1 MATGAAGPSVHL
13 AAIGAPIGQ
22 IGIVVEDL
30 DRALSCN
37 QEILGAAKFDVHVMG
52 PEAFTE
58 VFHHDAPSTSEIRV
72 ALSRTSPQVELIEP
86 LSGRGIHSEFLER
99 HGGGVHHLGFFVD
112 DVESVKARLAAA
124 GHSPVFHGRGF
135 GKHRD
140 GAFAYYDTSSETGYW
155 IEAIQW
161 PSRA

>member
-1 MATGAAGPSVHL
+1 MPAGASDLTLQL

-30 DRALSCN
+30 DRALSAN
-37 QEILGAAKFDVHVMG
+37 QLTLGATKFDVHVMG
-52 PEAFTE
+52 PDSFTE

-86 LSGRGIHSEFLER
+86 LSGRGIHSEFLEER
-99 HGGGVHHLGFFVD
+99 GGGIHHLGFFVE
-112 DVESVKARLAAA
+112 DVEAVKARFAAA
-124 GHSPVFHGRGF
+124 GRSPVFHGRGF
-135 GKHRD
+135 GKRGD
-140 GAFAYYDTSSETGYW
+140 GAFAYYDTFNEAGYW

-161 PSRA
+161 PSGA